1 MKYYQICFS
10 PTGGTQKVADILATE
25 WIDEIV
31 KVDLT
36 DCKTDFT
43 GFKLTKE
50 DVALIVVPSYSGRVP
65 EIAVKRI
72 SRLQGNGAKTVIAC
86 VYGNRAYE
94 DTLIELYDIVQKN
107 GFKVIAAVAAVAEHS
122 IARRYA
128 AGRPDEQDRVQL
140 TAFARQISE
149 KLASGIMTEPHI
161 PGHRPYRKAGAV
173 GIVPKPTKEC
183 INCGICAKKCPVG
196 AIDKTNSRKVDKKAC
211 ISCMRCVAV
220 CPHAARKVN
229 GLMLFLVN
237 ALLKKACS
245 QRKENELYL

>member
-1 MKYYQICFS
+1 M
-10 PTGGTQKVADILATE
+10 
-25 WIDEIV
+25 
-31 KVDLT
+31 
-36 DCKTDFT
+36 
-43 GFKLTKE
+43 
-50 DVALIVVPSYSGRVP
+50 
-65 EIAVKRI
+65 
-72 SRLQGNGAKTVIAC
+72 
-86 VYGNRAYE
+86 
-94 DTLIELYDIVQKN
+94 IELYDTVQRN

-128 AGRPDEQDRVQL
+128 AGRPDEQDLVQL

-149 KLASGIMTEPHI
+149 KLGSDIMTEPHI

-196 AIDKTNSRKVDKKAC
+196 AIDKTNSRKVDKKVC